1 MRANAPRYECT
12 WLSERRRPH
21 GQRLRLPSH
30 PPNDALSLH
39 SARIDDER
47 MARQLLLYGA
57 HYGSASTSM
66 RRAFSLQTPMPLRL
80 CRALAKLR
88 ALDAPLWLVWIP
100 SSALRDTR

>member
-1 MRANAPRYECT
+1 MRANAPRYECS
-12 WLSERRRPH
+12 WLSERRRPL

-47 MARQLLLYGA
+47 MARQLLLYGT